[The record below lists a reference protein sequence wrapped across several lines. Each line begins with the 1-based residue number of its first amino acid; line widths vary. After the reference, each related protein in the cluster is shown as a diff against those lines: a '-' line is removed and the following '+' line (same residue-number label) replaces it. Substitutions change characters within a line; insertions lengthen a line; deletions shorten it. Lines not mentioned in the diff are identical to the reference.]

1 MISLVNKIKG
11 CKITK
16 IYGVIYENSKFVPDF
31 KLMLMQVFTSN
42 NSLNNYLAQFTAK
55 NTTIG
60 FVPTMGA
67 LHDGHLSL
75 MQNSILENTI
85 TIVSIFVNPT
95 QFNNPEDLKKYP
107 RNLDAD
113 VKKIERL
120 SDQILI
126 YAPTVEDIYGEKVSS
141 KKFKFGGLEYQMEG
155 KFRPG
160 HFDGVGT
167 VVKALF
173 EIVKPNKAYFG
184 EKDFQ
189 QLQIIKKLVA
199 LKNLSVEIVE
209 CPIFREENGLAMS
222 SRNQRLSKSE
232 RESAAIIFQT
242 LRQVKH
248 YFPIKSV
255 FFIKEMVLNIFDSQ
269 FDMELEYF
277 EIANS
282 KNLKSIQRKNKNQ
295 EYRAFI
301 AVVVNGIRL
310 IDTISL

>member
-1 MISLVNKIKG
+1 
-11 CKITK
+11 
-16 IYGVIYENSKFVPDF
+16 
-31 KLMLMQVFTSN
+31 MQVFTSN
-42 NSLNNYLAQFTAK
+42 SSLNNYLAHFRAK
-55 NTTIG
+55 NCTIG

-75 MQNSILENTI
+75 MQNSILENTF
-85 TIVSIFVNPT
+85 TVVSIFVNPT

-113 VKKIERL
+113 LEKIEGL
-120 SDQILI
+120 SNKFLV
-126 YAPTVEDIYGEKVSS
+126 YAPTVTDIYGDKVSS
-141 KKFKFGGLEYQMEG
+141 QNFKFGGLEHQMEG

-199 LKNLSVEIVE
+199 LKNLPIEIVE
-209 CPIFREENGLAMS
+209 CPIFREQNGLAMS
-222 SRNQRLSKSE
+222 SRNERLSKSE

-242 LRQVKH
+242 LHQVKE
-248 YFPIKSV
+248 YFTSKSV
-255 FFIKEMVLNIFDSQ
+255 AFLKEMVKNTFDSQ
-269 FDMELEYF
+269 PEIELEYF
-277 EIANS
+277 EIANV
-282 KNLKSIQRKNKNQ
+282 KNLKSVQRKNKNQ